1 MPLLREAIHL
11 IAVPRKSPQELPP
24 EQAQMDERAPEK
36 PGLPLQALPHWV
48 WKPTVKV
55 EPRAEMLEQPRGN
68 QTAENY
74 EEAGQITQRGVEKL
88 N

>member
-1 MPLLREAIHL
+1 MPLLREVIHL
-11 IAVPRKSPQELPP
+11 IAVPRKSPQKLPP
-24 EQAQMDERAPEK
+24 EQAQMDERAPKK
-36 PGLPLQALPHWV
+36 PGLPLQTLPYWV

-68 QTAENY
+68 QTTEND
-74 EEAGQITQRGVEKL
+74 EEADQITQSGVEKR